1 MYYNLSQFILTVK
14 IISYYFV
21 GVDYSL
27 QALLMN
33 KIIMNEQNYNEQNC
47 V

>member
-14 IISYYFV
+14 IISYHFV

-27 QALLMN
+27 QAL
-33 KIIMNEQNYNEQNC
+33 INEQNYNEQNC

>member
-27 QALLMN
+27 QSL
-33 KIIMNEQNYNEQNC
+33 INEQNYNEQNC